1 MVGTVKA
8 AAEVLANALAGL
20 KEKPVEKPIEAPATG
35 DQSMVMV
42 YAIMMFA
49 AVLVFVKKRRQA

>member
-8 AAEVLANALAGL
+8 PAEVLANALAGL
-20 KEKPVEKPIEAPATG
+20 KEKPIEAPATG
-35 DQSMVMV
+35 DQSMAMV